1 MIGLVSLV
9 ILDFKL
15 FTPKSALPPD
25 FLWVVEQ
32 IPGTMVDG
40 DATIQEVGQEIFDK
54 IIATVSG
61 EKSRSEVHG
70 FGEDEFV
77 PWTVG
82 AIL

>member
-15 FTPKSALPPD
+15 FTPKSALPPE

-40 DATIQEVGQEIFDK
+40 DATMELQRGYFPSYNVPYFPEIYHK
-54 IIATVSG
+54 SG
-61 EKSRSEVHG
+61 
-70 FGEDEFV
+70 
-77 PWTVG
+77 
-82 AIL
+82 